1 MSPLVTRRLLIA
13 ISMVAL
19 PLWWINSAENSR
31 QAVPQ
36 DNRTANGTLIPNEPQ
51 PGTPSDGSE
60 AVDSPGPEPLAHRP
74 APQENDVIARF
85 EALHRYQGGTQAV
98 DADDYDLLNPGARYE
113 RRRPVSRNPLDA
125 EAEWNVLLSADRFF
139 ITDEEF
145 STLNL
150 RLWQG
155 DDPAA
160 ITVESASA
168 VIQDDQGQTLTM
180 PLGVLY
186 AGDEALIRLRP
197 SDYWP
202 DLAGPLKVEL
212 SYSSFGLGTEYGR
225 LDFHYTGPD
234 RIPAEFID
242 VLTDDVVA
250 GNLEFDIALDVRR
263 SGRYRISAL
272 LHSEQGTPFG
282 RAQTD
287 VWLEPDQ
294 QTVKL
299 AFDGLLFHD
308 KSTEGSFYLTTLR
321 GERLDPMSWSGS
333 DQMPMIEGQYQ
344 TRRYVAAEFRN
355 EVLASPHRERMRK
368 HYENAIA
375 RGVRFEP
382 TKD

>member
-1 MSPLVTRRLLIA
+1 
-13 ISMVAL
+13 MVAL
-19 PLWWINSAENSR
+19 PLWWMNLAENPSL
-31 QAVPQ
+31 AVPQ
-36 DNRTANGTLIPNEPQ
+36 DNRDAHGTVIPDGPL
-51 PGTPSDGSE
+51 PGTPADGSE
-60 AVDSPGPEPLAHRP
+60 PVDSPGPEPAAQRP
-74 APQENDVIARF
+74 DARENDVIARF
-85 EALHRYQGGTQAV
+85 EALNRYHSGTQAV

-125 EAEWNVLLSADRFF
+125 EAEWSVLLSADRFF
-139 ITDEEF
+139 ITDEES

-160 ITVESASA
+160 ITVESAFA
-168 VIQDDQGQTLTM
+168 AIQDDQGQTLTM

-186 AGDEALIRLRP
+186 AGDEALIQLRP

-212 SYSSFGLGTEYGR
+212 SYSSFGLATESGR

-272 LHSEQGTPFG
+272 LHDEQGAPFG

-287 VWLEPDQ
+287 IWLEPDR
-294 QTVKL
+294 QTVAL

-308 KSTEGSFYLTTLR
+308 QRTEGSFYLTTLR
-321 GERLDPMSWSGS
+321 GERLDPMARSGS
-333 DQMPMIEGQYQ
+333 DQMPIIEGQYQ
-344 TRRYVAAEFRN
+344 TRHYMASEFRN

-382 TKD
+382 TTD